1 MCPPM
6 GVTWSTS
13 GPVGDCMKITIEKKS
28 PDAQGRQALMLTRNF
43 GSVIDES
50 GKRKKKRRRQS
61 LDLFVYQ
68 NPKDKNQREHN
79 KSVNSLAENIRAKAL
94 VDYANNKHCFE
105 DLERQKSSFFDFM
118 EDLITEKQKTD
129 SASNYSIWVSTL
141 KHLRRFHGLPELSF
155 EDIDAELLNDFKQ
168 YLQTSAKTKS
178 DTLLST
184 NTASSYFNKVRAA
197 LNLAFQHGII
207 RRNPVQEVKSIK
219 IIQNKRNYLTDE
231 ELRKLASAECRYDVL
246 RRAFLFSC
254 LTGIRWSDIQKFTW
268 CDLSEL
274 DDGHRIVFNHKK
286 TKHLQ
291 YLDLPEEAVA
301 LLGSKKEAK
310 ERIFKGLKYSSYVN
324 VALSQWMIR
333 AGITKHITFHCAR
346 HTFAVRMLTHGIDIY
361 TVSKLLGH
369 SELKTTQV
377 YADIIEHKRK
387 EAMNS
392 LPSIN

>member
-1 MCPPM
+1 M
-6 GVTWSTS
+6 GVIWPTS
-13 GPVGDCMKITIEKKS
+13 GPVGDSMKITIEKKS
-28 PDAQGRQALMLTRNF
+28 PDTQGRQALMLTRNF
-43 GSVIDES
+43 GSVIDET

-105 DLERQKSSFFDFM
+105 DLEKQKASFFEFM
-118 EDLITEKQKTD
+118 ESIIVEKEKTD
-129 SASNYSIWVSTL
+129 SASNCSIWVSSL
-141 KHLRRFHGLPELSF
+141 IHLRRFHPLPELKF
-155 EDIDAELLNDFKQ
+155 EDINAELLNSFKQ

-178 DTLLST
+178 DTLLSS
-184 NTASSYFNKVRAA
+184 NTASSYFNKIRAA
-197 LNLAFQHGII
+197 LNLAYQQGII

-231 ELRKLASAECRYDVL
+231 ELKRLVNAECRYDVL
-246 RRAFLFSC
+246 KKAFLFSC

-268 CDLSEL
+268 IDLCKL

-301 LLGSKKEAK
+301 LLGSKQEGK
-310 ERIFKGLKYSSYVN
+310 ERLFKGLKYSAYVN
-324 VALSQWMIR
+324 VALSQWMLR